1 MYAVQ
6 DAPPS
11 RKSFL
16 SIAAAWFLLIFA
28 VIYGFLDFL
37 YNVGATFFTRLTENL
52 FGWVGKTLITLFL
65 VSLLSAVIYEN
76 QQDGMQHINEG
87 YCLTAPTRHVI
98 SNGIDLVAPYVSP
111 FICLYNL
118 VNSWLAIIIQASV
131 PILYNCTDWQAVWID
146 FKAFF
151 AALTESVLSFLFTDQ
166 TFLGN
171 RLDVKSVIIALQV
184 LIGDLQ
190 GPLDC
195 YCEAFSEVFAFVF
208 NVLTDS
214 HLPCALDIL
223 TNAVIAFLQG
233 YYATLVNFLRGNYQ
247 VPSLVFINDVCSG
260 TICLGMFIDDVFID
274 FFSLFFENP
283 PNMALGCMASQLVCV
298 ATDIIYIFVNL
309 YVQLIWTLA
318 LQGLP
323 YNFFIDTNASPLLN
337 SLTNLGKCVQTSLT
351 VIDPCLGQ
359 AGGNAILVVAA
370 VIEYFVQIIQFNN
383 QDLSIVLDAVE
394 LLVGQSTYGGG
405 DHILAPNGHSNP
417 MNQTSLTCFV
427 SDVLNWGIAGTC
439 NIAVGDLANSFVQL
453 FLIPLVILD
462 EILIGYPVLQS
473 IDGNPFQTKATQDD
487 VTEFI
492 TTIFL
497 AITNQ
502 FLNVLD
508 YLGHLVGC
516 LPLLSGLGSAL
527 VVSVKNLANIINDVV
542 GLLVLL
548 IEFITEIIIVIIT
561 VFAGPIFPN
570 DSIGNE
576 FGIFV
581 RIFIQVIIDLVT
593 LLVQTVETIVNFTI
607 GFFFPALFSQPTL
620 YSNANSPATLTACV
634 GDFGDCICG
643 ITLTIANAICID
655 PLPCLGSLWPA
666 CGLFQKSPT
675 TSSGVPVTFRKRS
688 SFGIASSTL
697 PEVVDVYSNP
707 FTFFA
712 QTFPNGHCG
721 DVFREFERFGE
732 HWEQNDGNISA
743 EIHPVESEIMTY
755 LACVDFVKE
764 SLKYF
769 ETKNYTVS
777 PHYLLESYRF
787 RTSTTE
793 FVKGVGSIVFMSLD
807 NSMRYLDSPE
817 YMAGIP
823 TNAKPKYITL
833 EEHLKRQNITDSLAV
848 DYTNAV
854 YEILSTAFTHTK
866 KIFYDRKEQTPETKF
881 TNLGRS
887 FSKLTTTA
895 WATAKLVGNE
905 FAANSNEIYDGISDS
920 MSSLSTV
927 ASSGE
932 WREYMPQNFNRKRN
946 HDGPLGSGHG
956 HWFPPGVA
964 TEKLNELG
972 HEPLVITRA
981 DTVFFKA
988 TKAFQAWKAWG
999 GKAFGAYFEGLA
1011 RRTMKQEQFDGL
1023 DFVRYGNPIL
1033 EVEGPYDH
1041 IAPYHVSEHG
1051 FYGWTKLNSKR
1062 NIWPNDLVY
1071 NQTEYPYLGFVPEDV
1086 HTNVSFL
1093 YGMNG
1098 MIDFQ
1103 FNVPNSCGAVMLYC
1117 DTNNASNCFETD
1129 YYQTLGLCQN
1139 FIANFG
1145 IVMQCNESFQAMA
1158 IFATNNCSGAPIRIA
1173 IADVQKPIACVR
1185 FNVQPPG
1192 PVNDYMCMQY
1202 QQCQSCPT
1210 TQVIPGFPCQALD
1223 QIFQAAKYYTQRCI
1237 VQFIGKVFPAFN
1249 FSLVVQEVTNP
1260 SILTPTSL
1268 TSLPGPNKPGV
1279 SIRCGNYSVCGDG
1292 ILSTERNS
1300 KGQNCEQCDDR
1311 NLDSGDGCS
1320 STCQFETCWAMPPN
1334 DANTPPNRPLNS
1346 IKHITCAAPNLWSI
1360 QTPIL
1365 LPGGPVVPNSQL
1377 KSQYPSI
1384 CTARALHPVPWNG
1397 LDVGTA
1403 YDSFE
1408 IISLGRFPQIVEY
1421 SDTRCGIN
1429 NIKSRRTVMN
1439 KCANETGVCLSW
1451 GTFPT
1456 GDIAC
1461 LVDFPVDLFLTGN
1474 QVCNTCGSY
1483 SLANPT
1489 TNSPITDPAPNRP
1502 ILFVTTTSHGF
1513 LCDYVKTH
1521 GSNPAIF
1528 PDDPQGFVTSY
1539 NSPNEVGGCNFCLPI
1554 VIVNCTPGLLCQGY
1568 CRARTGYVHNVLGS
1582 TASGPPQCLQSPTT
1596 NIGCPQ
1602 NSECFYYTTQAARKR
1617 DVLSMDKHERLA
1629 QIMKW
1634 HNAQQHMIPM
1644 EEAYP
1649 QHYEPDETYN
1659 YEEQSEVVVIP
1670 QEVNFVEDVHL
1681 HPRRSDPI
1689 IQLETTIIP
1698 KSSFMVDYIFKK
1710 ANEIIDLFKPGG
1722 GSDIQIT
1729 WKNAITKFL
1738 TSTKIDKYAP
1748 PSERG
1753 LLWYVVFPFDCQ
1765 LPVSLDCSLGI
1776 GLSDGIVLF
1785 IYIFF
1790 AGIAIA
1796 SFLYTG
1802 LSSLWVSLFSMLGL
1816 SVFMGV
1822 TFGYAFPGCV
1832 LLGTS
1837 VRLPECI
1844 GTEIASTFNIFN
1856 GTCIGFLQDF
1866 STSPCTSACDQTL
1879 IDCRTIGFIDGFDTL
1894 IAIIEIWFPASFS
1907 TWIRTSQ
1914 QAAFYKTAL
1923 QIMSTLS
1930 GFDLIGSFNTALAN
1944 FDLQGAPG
1952 TYPQKVC
1959 AIVTSLS
1966 IAQIGVFLIIIY
1978 AFTLTLYSI
1987 LVPLFA
1993 WIGLLLYAFINWI
2006 DQNFVEQ
2013 YDPADDR
2020 AMAIENYKTK

>member
-1 MYAVQ
+1 MYEIQ
-6 DAPPS
+6 ESYPS

-16 SIAAAWFLLIFA
+16 TIAAAWFLFVFSIIA
-28 VIYGFLDFL
+28 GFFTFL
-37 YNVGATFFTRLTENL
+37 FNVGSTFFTKLTENL

-65 VSLLSAVIYEN
+65 ISVLSAVIYEN
-76 QQDGMQHINEG
+76 QQDAMQHINEG
-87 YCLTAPTRHVI
+87 YCETASVRHTI

-131 PILYNCTDWQAVWID
+131 PILYNCTQWQAVWID

-190 GPLDC
+190 APLDC
-195 YCEAFSEVFAFVF
+195 YCEAFIDVFAFIF
-208 NVLTDS
+208 RVLTDS

-223 TNAVIAFLQG
+223 TNAVIAFAQG
-233 YYATLVNFLRGNYQ
+233 FYATLVNLLRGNYQ

-260 TICLGMFIDDVFID
+260 TICLGMFIDDFFID
-274 FFSLFFENP
+274 FFSLFFANP
-283 PNMALGCMASQLVCV
+283 PNIALGCMASQLVCV

-323 YNFFIDTNASPLLN
+323 YNFFIDTNAQPLMD

-359 AGGNAILVVAA
+359 AGGNAILLVEAI
-370 VIEYFVQIIQFNN
+370 IEYFVQIIQFNN

-405 DHILAPNGHSNP
+405 GHILAINGHTTP
-417 MNQTSLTCFV
+417 MSQTSLTCFV
-427 SDVLNWGIAGTC
+427 SDVLNWGVAGTC
-439 NIAVGDLANSFVQL
+439 NIAVGDLVNSFVQL

-473 IDGNPFQTKATQDD
+473 IDGNPFQTQATQDD

-497 AITNQ
+497 SITNQ

-516 LPLLSGLGSAL
+516 LPLLSGLGSA
-527 VVSVKNLANIINDVV
+527 VIISVKNLANIIDDVV
-542 GLLVLL
+542 GLLVLI
-548 IEFITEIIIVIIT
+548 IEFITEIIIVVIT

-570 DSIGNE
+570 DTIANE

-581 RIFIQVIIDLVT
+581 RIFVQVIVDLVT

-643 ITLTIANAICID
+643 ITLSIANAICID
-655 PLPCLGSLWPA
+655 PLPCLGTLWPA

-688 SFGIASSTL
+688 VFENGTAL
-697 PEVVDVYSNP
+697 PEVVDLYSNP
-707 FTFFA
+707 FSFFA
-712 QTFPNGHCG
+712 REFPNGHCG
-721 DVFREFERFGE
+721 DVFRQFESLGD
-732 HWEQNDGNISA
+732 HWELNDGNISR
-743 EIHPVESEIMTY
+743 ELHPAESEIISY
-755 LACVDFVKE
+755 LACVDFVKQ
-764 SLKYF
+764 SLEYY
-769 ETKNYTVS
+769 ERKNYTVS

-787 RTSTTE
+787 QNSSLD

-817 YMAGIP
+817 YMAGLP
-823 TNAKPKYITL
+823 TNSKPKYITL

-854 YEILSTAFTHTK
+854 YGILSTALTHARN
-866 KIFYDRKEQTPETKF
+866 IFYEKKHQTPEAKF

-887 FSKLTTTA
+887 FNRLTSTA
-895 WATAKLVGNE
+895 WATAKIVGNE
-905 FAANSNEIYDGISDS
+905 FSANSDEIWEGLSQTYTE
-920 MSSLSTV
+920 LSTV
-927 ASSGE
+927 VTTGE
-932 WREYMPQNFNRKRN
+932 WVEYMPESFNRKRH
-946 HDGPLGSGHG
+946 HDGPLGSGNG
-956 HWFPPGVA
+956 NWFPSNVP
-964 TEKLNELG
+964 TEELNEHG
-972 HEPLVITRA
+972 HEPLVISQA
-981 DTVFFKA
+981 DRVFFKA
-988 TKAFQAWKAWG
+988 NKAFLAWKAWG
-999 GKAFGAYFEGLA
+999 GKAFGPYFEGLA
-1011 RRTMKQEQFDGL
+1011 RRTMKQEQFEGL
-1023 DFVRYGNPIL
+1023 DFVRYGNPLL
-1033 EVEGPYDH
+1033 EVAGPYDH

-1051 FYGWTKLNSKR
+1051 FYGWTKMNTKR
-1062 NIWPNDLVY
+1062 NIWPNDLTY
-1071 NQTEYPYLGFVPEDV
+1071 NQSAYPYLGYVPEDV
-1086 HTNVSFL
+1086 HVNVSFL

-1145 IVMQCNESFQAMA
+1145 IVMQCNASYQAMA
-1158 IFATNNCSGAPIRIA
+1158 IFATNNCTGAPIRIA
-1173 IADVQKPIACVR
+1173 IADAQKPIACVR

-1260 SILTPTSL
+1260 TINTPSSL
-1268 TSLPGPNKPGV
+1268 TSLPGPIKPGV

-1292 ILSTERNS
+1292 ILSNERNS
-1300 KGQNCEQCDDR
+1300 NGQLCEQCDDR
-1311 NLDSGDGCS
+1311 NLDSNDGCS
-1320 STCQFETCWAMPPN
+1320 STCQSEHCWAMPN
-1334 DANTPPNRPLNS
+1334 NNILPLNGGVLNT
-1346 IKHITCAAPNLWSI
+1346 IAHIACTNPFAI
-1360 QTPIL
+1360 RTPIM
-1365 LPGGPVVPNSQL
+1365 LPGTPAPAINTL
-1377 KSQYPSI
+1377 AQYPSI
-1384 CTARALHPVPWNG
+1384 CTVRTIVNVPWNG
-1397 LDVGTA
+1397 LSLGMPF
-1403 YDSFE
+1403 DSFE
-1408 IISLGRFPQIVEY
+1408 IIALGRFPQVVEY
-1421 SDTRCGIN
+1421 SDTRCGVN
-1429 NIKSRRTVMN
+1429 NIKSRRTVQSSCM
-1439 KCANETGVCLSW
+1439 NETGVCLVW
-1451 GTFPT
+1451 GNFP
-1456 GDIAC
+1456 GSNIGC
-1461 LVDFPVDLFLTGN
+1461 LIDFPVDLFRTGN
-1474 QVCNTCGSY
+1474 LPCDACGSY
-1483 SLANPT
+1483 VNTHYGFNPGDT
-1489 TNSPITDPAPNRP
+1489 RPNSPVEFITDAD
-1502 ILFVTTTSHGF
+1502 HGF
-1513 LCDYVKTH
+1513 SCDITDLSDF
-1521 GSNPAIF
+1521 GGGRSISNNPL
-1528 PDDPQGFVTSY
+1528 GFVTSY
-1539 NSPNEVGGCNFCLPI
+1539 ISPNVVGGCNFCLKIP
-1554 VIVNCTPGLLCQGY
+1554 IVNCTPGLLCQGY
-1568 CRARTGYVHNVLGS
+1568 CRANTGYVHNVIGSS
-1582 TASGPPQCLQSPTT
+1582 TAGPPQCLLSSVAS
-1596 NIGCPQ
+1596 IRCPQ
-1602 NSECFYYTTQAARKR
+1602 NSECFWYVTQPARKR
-1617 DVLSMDKHERLA
+1617 DVFHMEKHLRMAKIIE
-1629 QIMKW
+1629 W
-1634 HNAQQHMIPM
+1634 HNKQHRMVPM

-1649 QHYEPDETYN
+1649 EHYERDETLV
-1659 YEEQSEVVVIP
+1659 YEEPAEVVGRLSP
-1670 QEVNFVEDVHL
+1670 LYPEDVHL
-1681 HPRRSDPI
+1681 HPRRSDPDLI
-1689 IQLETTIIP
+1689 HLENVIP

-1710 ANEIIDLFKPGG
+1710 LDEIIDLFKPG
-1722 GSDIQIT
+1722 SDVRNT
-1729 WKNAITKFL
+1729 WKTKLTMFL

-1748 PSERG
+1748 PDERG

-1776 GLSDGIVLF
+1776 GLADGIVLF
-1785 IYIFF
+1785 IYIFL

-1796 SFLYTG
+1796 AFLYSG

-1844 GTEIASTFNIFN
+1844 GTEIASTWNIFN
-1856 GTCIGFLQDF
+1856 GTCIGFLQGF

-1879 IDCRTIGFIDGFDTL
+1879 VDCRTIGFVDGFDSL
-1894 IAIIEIWFPASFS
+1894 VAIIEIWFPPSFA
-1907 TWIRTSQ
+1907 TWLRTSTT
-1914 QAAFYKTAL
+1914 ASYYKAAL

-1930 GFDLIGSFNTALAN
+1930 GFDLIGSYDTALAN
-1944 FDLQGAPG
+1944 FDLQGGAA

-1959 AIVTSLS
+1959 SIVTSLS
-1966 IAQIGVFLIIIY
+1966 IAQIGVFLIGIY
-1978 AFTLTLYSI
+1978 AFTVAIYSI
-1987 LVPLFA
+1987 LVPLLA
-1993 WIGLLLYAFINWI
+1993 WLGLILYAFINWI
-2006 DQNFVEQ
+2006 DQNFVED
-2013 YDPADDR
+2013 YDPTDDK
-2020 AMAIENYKTK
+2020 AMAIENYKKVV